1 MKQFSLLMA
10 LFLLS
15 VGTYAQTIQGK
26 LVDVRQQ
33 AVMYANIVLQQA
45 DSTFVAGVASD
56 GKGAFRL
63 TKVANGDYRL
73 VISNMGY
80 QTMYIDLQGFHRST
94 DLGTLVMEEA
104 SQQLGEVSVTA
115 SNVISS
121 ADKKMVFPN
130 QKQMNASA
138 NGVDLLRNLMIPT
151 LQVNPI
157 TNSISTTDGGNVK
170 LAINGRK
177 ATQNEVMA
185 LQPSE
190 ILRVE
195 LEEDPGVRYDNAAM
209 VINYVLLFT
218 VNSLQSLTTNLKTFN
233 MCIYSP

>member
-104 SQQLGEVSVTA
+104 SQQLGEV
-115 SNVISS
+115 
-121 ADKKMVFPN
+121 
-130 QKQMNASA
+130 
-138 NGVDLLRNLMIPT
+138 RNIFSKY
-151 LQVNPI
+151 QV
-157 TNSISTTDGGNVK
+157 
-170 LAINGRK
+170 
-177 ATQNEVMA
+177 
-185 LQPSE
+185 
-190 ILRVE
+190 
-195 LEEDPGVRYDNAAM
+195 
-209 VINYVLLFT
+209 
-218 VNSLQSLTTNLKTFN
+218 
-233 MCIYSP
+233 